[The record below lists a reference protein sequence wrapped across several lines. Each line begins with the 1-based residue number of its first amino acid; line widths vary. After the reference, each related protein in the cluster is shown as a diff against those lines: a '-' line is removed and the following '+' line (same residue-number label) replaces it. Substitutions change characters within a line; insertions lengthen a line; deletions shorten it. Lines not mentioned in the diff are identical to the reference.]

1 MKELECE
8 DFIGIYEDVFP
19 EGYCQ
24 FMVEEFERLRREGV
38 VTNRLKSENTPRH
51 IKDDEYT
58 TLNMN
63 HSPINEFKG
72 EWGAPI
78 FFKGLQEC
86 FDSYTQR
93 FTILNETHLQ
103 ANYMKA
109 QRTDPGSGYHVWHH
123 EKTSSK
129 ELERVVTYMLYLN
142 TLEEDAAGETEFLY
156 QRKRVRPVE
165 NTMVI
170 WPAGYTHPHRG
181 NVVHGTK
188 PKYIITGWFYH
199 V

>member
-1 MKELECE
+1 
-8 DFIGIYEDVFP
+8 
-19 EGYCQ
+19 
-24 FMVEEFERLRREGV
+24 
-38 VTNRLKSENTPRH
+38 
-51 IKDDEYT
+51 
-58 TLNMN
+58 
-63 HSPINEFKG
+63 
-72 EWGAPI
+72 
-78 FFKGLQEC
+78 
-86 FDSYTQR
+86 
-93 FTILNETHLQ
+93 
-103 ANYMKA
+103 
-109 QRTDPGSGYHVWHH
+109 
-123 EKTSSK
+123 
-129 ELERVVTYMLYLN
+129 MLYLN